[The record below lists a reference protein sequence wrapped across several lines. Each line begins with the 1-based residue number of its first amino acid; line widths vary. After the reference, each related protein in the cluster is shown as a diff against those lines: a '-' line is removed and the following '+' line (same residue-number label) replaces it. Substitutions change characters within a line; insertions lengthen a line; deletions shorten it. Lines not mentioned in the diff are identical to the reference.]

1 MTLVHG
7 LLSSCGDMCCM
18 SARLCWKYLH
28 WHVPHLLLE
37 LLSIGGSLS
46 SEQVEWAMSRVT
58 EALQLLLS
66 VALLS
71 CFYSPLLLGRPLM
84 GVRCWVAPACYA
96 QSLVY

>member
-1 MTLVHG
+1 
-7 LLSSCGDMCCM
+7 M
-18 SARLCWKYLH
+18 SARLCWKHLH
-28 WHVPHLLLE
+28 QYVSHLLLE

-71 CFYSPLLLGRPLM
+71 CLYSPLLLGGSLM
-84 GVRCWVAPACYA
+84 GGRCWVAPACYA
-96 QSLVY
+96 QSLAC